1 MGQILCAVFYR
12 PVLILGVFV
21 FSATMGWGQEVNQVD
36 AGRKIFIEKRCY
48 TCHTVNAEAN
58 LIEKE
63 KEEFA
68 KAKGVE
74 VIPKEEDEEEGEEKE
89 KAGGDLSDVGKV
101 RDAEWIQK
109 FVQNPKDYFKDDPE
123 CAKKAKKKYRKRFKG
138 TDQELTSL
146 VAYLSSLKYDG
157 QQDKDFKSCLKEE

>member
-1 MGQILCAVFYR
+1 MGQVLCTILYR
-12 PVLILGVFV
+12 PVLILSVFV
-21 FSATMGWGQEVNQVD
+21 ISASLSWAQDKSQVD

-48 TCHTVNAEAN
+48 TCHTVNAEAK

-74 VIPKEEDEEEGEEKE
+74 VKPKEEDEDGEEDQKT
-89 KAGGDLSDVGKV
+89 GGDLSGVGKM
-101 RDAEWIQK
+101 RNAEWIQK
-109 FVQNPKDYFKDDPE
+109 FVQNPKDYFQDSPE

-138 TDQELTSL
+138 TEQELTSL
-146 VAYLSSLKYDG
+146 VTYLSSLKYEE